1 MKRLG
6 LLFFTIALLG
16 TSTIAQQSLSEL
28 SSEEYYD
35 FWVGKWDVSWD
46 EGEGKIGRGTNTIEK
61 ILDGKVIQEN
71 FRILE
76 GQSAGFKGISH
87 SVYQPQF
94 ELWKQSWADNNGG
107 YYDFVGKF
115 DGDKRMF
122 QTTVFELE
130 DGRKLT
136 YRMIFYNIE
145 ENSLT
150 WDWEVSYDAGE
161 NWNLMWRINY
171 ERKQ

>member
-1 MKRLG
+1 MATI
-6 LLFFTIALLG
+6 LFG
-16 TSTIAQQSLSEL
+16 THAIAQQSLSDL
-28 SSEEYYD
+28 SSEEYFD
-35 FWVGKWDVSWD
+35 FWVGEWDVSWD
-46 EGEGKIGRGTNTIEK
+46 EGEGNIGSGTNTIEK

-76 GQSAGFKGISH
+76 GQSVGFKGISH

-94 ELWKQSWADNNGG
+94 ERWKQSWADNSGG

-115 DGDKRMF
+115 DGDKRIF
-122 QTTVFELE
+122 QTIVFELE

-136 YRMIFYNIE
+136 YRMIFYDIE

-171 ERKQ
+171 ERKK